1 MGKSDPGDL
10 RWRAVVGVYFD
21 ELDPIEVAEQLSM
34 GTMQV

>member
-1 MGKSDPGDL
+1 MGKAHPGDL